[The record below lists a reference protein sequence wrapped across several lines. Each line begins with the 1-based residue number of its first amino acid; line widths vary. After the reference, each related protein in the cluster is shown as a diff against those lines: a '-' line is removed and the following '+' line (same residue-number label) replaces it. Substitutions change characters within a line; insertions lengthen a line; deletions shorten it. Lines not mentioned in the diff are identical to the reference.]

1 MTEEKLRILFVSRW
15 YPHKEDPM
23 EGLFVQRHAQ
33 AVSNYANVSVLYAHP
48 IINKKILSPRWE
60 FSTFRDVD
68 ELRIYYSG
76 LSRNFP
82 GSQIIK
88 ASQYLFHLI
97 AGYLWLQKRTKRF
110 KLVHV
115 NILTRTAIFASVLKN
130 LTGLPYLITEHWSRY
145 LPITNTYRGILRKI
159 VTRYVVRR
167 AGAITVVT
175 ENLKNAMQRH
185 GLHHKRFYIIP
196 NVVDTNIFTPTFLNH
211 SSKKLL
217 HVSCFEDKSKNISG
231 LLRATQKLS
240 HLRNDFE
247 LVLVGDGQDFQ
258 KIKEYSQNLH
268 LEAYVTFTG
277 LIEKEEKLAA
287 FSTGQL
293 RVLITKPK
301 IGAFGLNWQHCNH
314 MTFFPSHSFEQYYQ
328 GVRRC
333 WRFGQKRPVK
343 IDIVT
348 SEGELGVMKN
358 LQRKAAQAD
367 KMFTILV
374 AEMQNELK
382 IDRSTQYTKK
392 TEVPT
397 WLATDK

>member
-15 YPHKEDPM
+15 YPYKEDPM

-277 LIEKEEKLAA
+277 LIEKEEKLAECYRQSCCLVM
-287 FSTGQL
+287 FSNYENMPVVINESLACGKPVIATRVGGIPEIIDSAKGILIDPKNEDSLCEAMNYMLDHASEYDSQAL
-293 RVLITKPK
+293 RNYAVEN
-301 IGAFGLNWQHCNH
+301 F
-314 MTFFPSHSFEQYYQ
+314 SFSK
-328 GVRRC
+328 V
-333 WRFGQKRPVK
+333 
-343 IDIVT
+343 
-348 SEGELGVMKN
+348 GEC
-358 LQRKAAQAD
+358 
-367 KMFTILV
+367 F
-374 AEMQNELK
+374 LK
-382 IDRSTQYTKK
+382 IYQEIK
-392 TEVPT
+392 PIQ
-397 WLATDK
+397 